1 MGAVGSYR
9 RAVALSNM
17 KTSAKG
23 VIAIIPARFA
33 STRLPG
39 KPLLEIAGKPM
50 LLHVIERTATSST
63 VTRIVV
69 ATDDERIAD
78 VVKSSGHEAWLTS
91 TAHRNGTERLA
102 EVARS
107 VNEEIVVNVQ
117 SDEPMIEGGT
127 IDAAVQ
133 PLLEDSGV
141 LMSTIA
147 EPLERPADALDPGV
161 VKVVTDNEGNALYF
175 SRAAIPFL
183 RDEAERHGTIGAA
196 IDARHDVDRMF
207 LKHTGLYAYR
217 REFLLKYA
225 LLTPTPLESRE
236 SLEQLRALEHGY
248 RIRVVKVT
256 SSSIGVDTPEDLDR
270 VRRLMAGN

>member
-17 KTSAKG
+17 KSSARG

-50 LLHVIERTATSST
+50 LLHVIERTARSAT
-63 VTRIVV
+63 VTRVVV
-69 ATDDERIAD
+69 ATDDERIVE
-78 VVKSSGHEAWLTS
+78 VVRSAGHEAWLTS
-91 TAHRNGTERLA
+91 SEHRNGTERLA

-117 SDEPMIEGGT
+117 SDEPMIDGTT
-127 IDAAVQ
+127 IDAAVK
-133 PLLEDSGV
+133 PLLEDGS
-141 LMSTIA
+141 LMMSTIA
-147 EPLERPADALDPGV
+147 EPLERPGDALDPGV
-161 VKVVTDNEGNALYF
+161 VKVVIDNAGNALYF
-175 SRAAIPFL
+175 SRAPIPFP
-183 RDEAERHGTIGAA
+183 RDEATQHGTIRAA
-196 IDARHDVDRMF
+196 MEARHDVDPMF

-217 REFLLKYA
+217 REFLLKYS

-248 RIRVVKVT
+248 QIRVVRVM